1 MNKLGHRR
9 SKWKVQRALGLELP
23 GLGRAGAL
31 EKRAYGPGVHGPDA
45 RRKKVSSY
53 GLQLKEKQKLL
64 FNYVIREE
72 QLRRFVRKA
81 RSGRDTTAWVDTLIT
96 LLESRLDNLVFRLG
110 WARSIP
116 AARQLVTHGH
126 VHVDGK
132 RASIGSM
139 LVKVGSSI
147 SLSEKGKKMTSVLSS
162 LESPRLTLAPFFEYA
177 GSGNGEDKL
186 SAKLISS
193 PGHDYLPFEL
203 NSMLVAE
210 YYASRGV

>member
-9 SKWKVQRALGLELP
+9 TKWKVQRALGLELP
-23 GLGRAGAL
+23 GLGRPGAL
-31 EKRAYGPGVHGPDA
+31 EKRAYAPGQHGPDA

-53 GLQLKEKQKLL
+53 GLQLREKQKLL

-72 QLRRFVRKA
+72 QLRRFVRRA
-81 RSGRDTTAWVDTLIT
+81 RSGRDTTAWVDTLLT

-126 VHVDGK
+126 VLLDGK

-139 LVKVGSSI
+139 LVKPGSTI
-147 SLSEKGKKMTSVLSS
+147 SLSEKATKMTAVQTS
-162 LESPRLTLAPFFEYA
+162 LESPRLVLAPFLEYS
-177 GSGNGEDKL
+177 GSGNGDDKF
-186 SAKLISS
+186 SAKLVSA
-193 PGHDYLPFEL
+193 PTHEYLPFEL
-203 NSMLVAE
+203 NSALVAE